1 MGGDVS
7 RRKKRKVISKS
18 IASGRRTDKLDDASD
33 DQDAMILGAIL
44 CVHGEIEALRA
55 S

>member
-18 IASGRRTDKLDDASD
+18 IASGTND

-44 CVHGEIEALRA
+44 CVHGEIEALHA